1 MSDSSRKKPMV
12 SIVIPTFQSFNHIS
26 TTIERTTAAM
36 EVSNYEF
43 EILIID
49 DGSSDNTWGAVKH
62 EATKNPKVS
71 CYQLDRNYGQH
82 AATLCG
88 LRNAS
93 GDFIVTMDDDL
104 QHNPTH
110 IRSLVDHLIIE
121 DLDLVIAE
129 FDAVEKSLIRRLG
142 TITVNR
148 FVSRS
153 LGKRRAVKLSAF
165 RAFTK
170 NVNMKVIATKN
181 PKPYI
186 TGELLLAS
194 TRIRNLKLEHEKRN
208 FGSSTYTVKSLTKLF
223 VRIILN
229 YSLLPLRLLTRT
241 MYVLIASTVALK
253 IYGIDTDALVISWII
268 YGLLAIS
275 VITKYVEK
283 LFLNVVFPV
292 QYQVKNDPE
301 S

>member
-1 MSDSSRKKPMV
+1 M
-12 SIVIPTFQSFNHIS
+12 
-26 TTIERTTAAM
+26 
-36 EVSNYEF
+36 
-43 EILIID
+43 
-49 DGSSDNTWGAVKH
+49 
-62 EATKNPKVS
+62 
-71 CYQLDRNYGQH
+71 
-82 AATLCG
+82 
-88 LRNAS
+88 
-93 GDFIVTMDDDL
+93 TMDDDL
-104 QHNPTH
+104 QHNPIH

-129 FDAVEKSLIRRLG
+129 FNAVEKSLIRRLG

-241 MYVLIASTVALK
+241 MYVLIASTIALK
-253 IYGIDTDALVISWII
+253 IYGIDTDVLVISWII

>member
-1 MSDSSRKKPMV
+1 MSDSSRKQPMV

-49 DGSSDNTWGAVKH
+49 DGSSDNTWGAINH

-88 LRNAS
+88 LRNAL

-129 FDAVEKSLIRRLG
+129 FNAVEKSLIRRLG

-170 NVNMKVIATKN
+170 NVNMKVTATKN

-253 IYGIDTDALVISWII
+253 IYGIDTDVLVIAWII

-283 LFLNVVFPV
+283 LFSNVVFPV

>member
-1 MSDSSRKKPMV
+1 M
-12 SIVIPTFQSFNHIS
+12 
-26 TTIERTTAAM
+26 
-36 EVSNYEF
+36 
-43 EILIID
+43 
-49 DGSSDNTWGAVKH
+49 
-62 EATKNPKVS
+62 
-71 CYQLDRNYGQH
+71 
-82 AATLCG
+82 
-88 LRNAS
+88 
-93 GDFIVTMDDDL
+93 TMDDDL

-129 FDAVEKSLIRRLG
+129 FNNVEKSLIRRLG

-194 TRIRNLKLEHEKRN
+194 TRIRNLKLEHEKRK

-253 IYGIDTDALVISWII
+253 IYGIDTDVLVISWII